1 MNDRS
6 NAVNQQYNR
15 TKECPMSEEENN
27 QEPAD
32 TRMRFDEL
40 DLSQP
45 ILKAVQKAGYE
56 TPSPIQERAI
66 PPLLE
71 GSDFIGV
78 AQTGTGK
85 TAAFALPLLSR
96 MDESVKGAQILVLA
110 PTRELALQVAEAI
123 EGFAENLP
131 SLRVVAVYG
140 GTGYGEQIREF
151 KRGTQ
156 VVVGT
161 PGRVM
166 DHIEKGY
173 LKLDSIQAVV
183 LDEAD
188 EMLSM
193 GFIDDIDW
201 ILDHTPDDR
210 QTALFSATMPKPIRK
225 LAEKH
230 LNNPVEVTIKVKAEN
245 SPNIRQQY
253 IKVRQHEKRTMLLRL
268 LEIERFE
275 AMLIFSRTK
284 NATME
289 IAEMLQG
296 KGYLA
301 EPLNGDMPQNLRE
314 KTVDRLKRGKINVL
328 VATDVAARGLDVDRI
343 SHVLNYDAPFDLE
356 SYTHRIG
363 RTGRAGREGD
373 AIIFVTN
380 KETRML
386 NAIERTLK
394 VSCKEY
400 TFPTKEEMNERKLE
414 EFFGK
419 LEEGLKA
426 DLGDYR
432 TAIQRYIEQS
442 GKDSIDVAA
451 ALAYLQAG
459 KQGLYYVEMPQPA
472 KKSSRENRGSRD
484 RDNRGGRDSRG
495 GRDDRGGRD
504 SRRGRDDRGGRDSRG
519 GRDDRGG
526 RNEREDREGS
536 RNDSNLA
543 SYRLEVGEFHGVQK
557 GDIVGAIA
565 NEVGLDPRSM
575 GKIRM
580 FKDHTFMDLPS
591 DMTNDVITKLKT
603 VWVQGHQLNITKDKG
618 RPRPDNRSG
627 KSFDRKGKFGK
638 GNQFNKKGH
647 SSGRFKS

>member
-1 MNDRS
+1 MNDEI
-6 NAVNQQYNR
+6 NIQAE
-15 TKECPMSEEENN
+15 T
-27 QEPAD
+27 D
-32 TRMRFDEL
+32 TRVSFDQMSLAE
-40 DLSQP
+40 P
-45 ILKAVQKAGYE
+45 ILKAVRKAGYE
-56 TPSPIQERAI
+56 TPSPIQERSI

-71 GSDFIGV
+71 GKDLLGV

-85 TAAFALPLLSR
+85 TAAFSLPLLSR
-96 MDESVKGAQILVLA
+96 LDESVKGAQILVLA
-110 PTRELALQVAEAI
+110 PTRELALQVSEAM

-131 SLRVVAVYG
+131 TLRVVAVYG

-173 LKLDSIQAVV
+173 LKLNNLQALV

-193 GFIDDIDW
+193 GFIDDIEW
-201 ILDHTPDDR
+201 ILEHTPKER

-230 LNNPVEVTIKVKAEN
+230 LREPEEVTIKVKAEN
-245 SPNIRQQY
+245 SPNIRQRF
-253 IKVRQHEKRTMLLRL
+253 IKVRQHEKREMLTRL
-268 LEIERFE
+268 LEIEKFE

-289 IAEMLQG
+289 IAEKLQG
-296 KGYLA
+296 KGYPA

-314 KTVDRLKRGKINVL
+314 KTVDRLKRGKISVL

-380 KETRML
+380 KEMRML

-394 VSCKEY
+394 VPCDQY
-400 TFPTKEEMNERKLE
+400 VFPTLEEMNERKEE
-414 EFFGK
+414 EFFNKIEQGMK
-419 LEEGLKA
+419 GDLDDYRKALQRYLEE
-426 DLGDYR
+426 
-432 TAIQRYIEQS
+432 S
-442 GKDSIDVAA
+442 GKDTLEVAA
-451 ALAYLQAG
+451 ALAFLEAG
-459 KQGLYYVEMPQPA
+459 KKALRYENMPTS
-472 KKSSRENRGSRD
+472 SSRKPRREDRQD
-484 RDNRGGRDSRG
+484 RDQPNRRDSSRG
-495 GRDDRGGRD
+495 GNRSERDG
-504 SRRGRDDRGGRDSRG
+504 
-519 GRDDRGG
+519 
-526 RNEREDREGS
+526 
-536 RNDSNLA
+536 NLQ
-543 SYRLEVGEFHGVQK
+543 SYRLEVGEYHGVQK

-565 NEVGLDPRSM
+565 NEVGLDPQNM

-580 FKDHTFMDLPS
+580 FKDHTFIDLPK
-591 DMTNDVITKLKT
+591 DMPKEIFEALKT
-603 VWVQGHQLNITKDKG
+603 VWVQGHQMNISVDKG
-618 RPRPDNRSG
+618 RPRPGGKGG
-627 KSFDRKGKFGK
+627 KSKKGFGKSRKFGGGK
-638 GNQFNKKGH
+638 DFKKK
-647 SSGRFKS
+647 SKTRFRD